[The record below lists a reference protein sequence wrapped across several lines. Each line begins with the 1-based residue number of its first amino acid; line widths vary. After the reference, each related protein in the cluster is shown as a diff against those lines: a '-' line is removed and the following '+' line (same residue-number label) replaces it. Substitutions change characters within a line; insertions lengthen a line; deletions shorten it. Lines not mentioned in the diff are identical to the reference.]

1 LILMHEQAEAMTGT
15 PVQTPT
21 AAVTMLAHEQ
31 AEPATG
37 TRAQTPTAVVPATL
51 GAAAVTMPAVEEE
64 VRVATRRAACE
75 Y

>member
-1 LILMHEQAEAMTGT
+1 MHEQAEAMTGT

-21 AAVTMLAHEQ
+21 AAVTMLA
-31 AEPATG
+31 
-37 TRAQTPTAVVPATL
+37 
-51 GAAAVTMPAVEEE
+51 VEEE